1 LDLNVFDIQT
11 NPEVEAAYRKDKA
24 DPNTQI
30 VLLTN
35 RLAKL
40 DRAVIAVLDKHGMTF
55 DAYSFKNDGREKGE
69 RVLDIMSN
77 KYPDINKLEFYD
89 DDPRHIGN
97 VNDNLID
104 TNYEY
109 KVHFIDD
116 GKIMS

>member
-1 LDLNVFDIQT
+1 
-11 NPEVEAAYRKDKA
+11 
-24 DPNTQI
+24 
-30 VLLTN
+30 
-35 RLAKL
+35 
-40 DRAVIAVLDKHGMTF
+40 
-55 DAYSFKNDGREKGE
+55 
-69 RVLDIMSN
+69 MSN